1 MELTSLQ
8 KSTVGDIL
16 DLYNPNQKVICEFK
30 APTGS
35 GKTLMATYFMSSIME
50 RNPND
55 KFVFVIATPSSSSLP
70 YFFEQKINKYK
81 KDLPFS
87 KFDVEYIQSPSTA
100 KSDKS
105 EALPK
110 IISEPNKVYI
120 FGKSSFGKGR
130 ILSEYGIIDDFVK
143 ATIDKKYKLI
153 YIRDEAHIGGESQ
166 DKGTLA
172 QNFEKM
178 MSEAASFVLKMTATP
193 DMKNPNTKKVTLTE
207 NQLNNP
213 VLNGGKYLLKT
224 HPVVLLDRD
233 LKDDMILDNA
243 IEKFK
248 EIKQKYKGLNIGIKP
263 AMLIQVDNDST
274 KDAVKSQLFAETL
287 RNIKKKLTGA
297 NFAWVQYFGNNDK
310 DSNRIYKNNFSLNE
324 ITENN
329 NDIDAIIF
337 KIGPATG
344 WDIPRACMLLQL
356 RNISSSNLNI
366 QTLGRIKRNPYLNLE
381 KNDVTDDYYIYSNVD
396 SDDNSAIMYNY
407 KVRSK
412 FEGENFLSIDITNKK
427 DLIKEKPQ
435 PEFFKLFD
443 AFLSNREQL
452 IRQEINIAFVENNT
466 IYRKVLNVVNE
477 HQIYTDISNPFIFL
491 RDYNRFINA
500 NKKIY
505 NLIKNSVEVFTKK
518 INIPKEFLFTILLSN
533 SFKSDIINIISKTKA
548 YTPKYKIV
556 EQVYDPRSYTQIFN
570 DSPEQEERV
579 SKRDYLFDI
588 FNEDELR
595 NNRQP
600 LDSSPERMVY
610 NTIYD
615 FAEDTDSIKLWA
627 KNQTSSNIFGEYLDD
642 DNNIR
647 HSYFDFIIKFKNGF
661 YLYIEVKSKDDINA
675 EKTNQLEKAYKDYF
689 ENTEKD
695 LFAPKLAISVWK
707 VDNKTS
713 KIVADTFYDK
723 RTIKDNLA
731 EMPIKTLLNKLSK
744 LEIA

>member
-1 MELTSLQ
+1 M
-8 KSTVGDIL
+8 DIL
-16 DLYNPNQKVICEFK
+16 DLYNPEEKVICEFK

-35 GKTLMATYFMSSIME
+35 GKTLMATYLISSIME
-50 RNPND
+50 RNQND

-153 YIRDEAHIGGESQ
+153 YIRDEAHIGGESL

-193 DMKNPNTKKVTLTE
+193 DFRNQITKKIILTE
-207 NQLNNP
+207 NELNNP
-213 VLNGGKYLLKT
+213 VLNEGKYLLKT
-224 HPVVLLDRD
+224 NPVVLVNKD
-233 LKDDMILDNA
+233 LKNDDILDSA

-248 EIKQKYKGLNIGIKP
+248 EIKQKYQDLNIGIKP

-274 KDAVKSQLFAETL
+274 KDAVKSREFKEALEKV
-287 RNIKKKLTGA
+287 KKKLQGA

-310 DSNRIYKNNFSLNE
+310 DSNRVYKNNFSLDD
-324 ITENN
+324 ITANN

-356 RNISSSNLNI
+356 RKVSSSNLNI
-366 QTLGRIKRNPYLNLE
+366 QTLGRIKRNPYPNLE

-396 SDDNSAIMYNY
+396 NDENSAVMYNF
-407 KVRSK
+407 KVRSQ

-427 DLIKEKPQ
+427 DLITAKPQ
-435 PEFFKLFD
+435 PEFFKLFEE
-443 AFLSNREQL
+443 FLSEYEQL
-452 IRQEINIAFVENNT
+452 ICQEINDTFIQNMTV
-466 IYRKVLNVVNE
+466 YRKVLSIVNE

-500 NKKIY
+500 NKKLY
-505 NLIKNSVEVFTKK
+505 NLIKNKVEVFAKE
-518 INIPKEFLFTILLSN
+518 IDISKEFVFTVLLKTFKADIL
-533 SFKSDIINIISKTKA
+533 NIVSKTKT
-548 YTPKYKIV
+548 YLPKYKIV

-570 DSPEQEERV
+570 DSPEQDERV
-579 SKRDYLFDI
+579 PKYGYLFDV
-588 FNEDELR
+588 FNNDELKS
-595 NNRQP
+595 NRQP
-600 LDSSPERMVY
+600 LDSTPERIVY
-610 NTIYD
+610 NKIYD
-615 FAEDTDSIKLWA
+615 FAEYTNSIKLWA

-661 YLYIEVKSKDDINA
+661 YLYIEVKSKNDINA
-675 EKTNQLEKAYKDYF
+675 EKTKQLEKAYKDYF
-689 ENTEKD
+689 ENMEKD

-707 VDNKTS
+707 VDKGTS

-723 RTIKDNLA
+723 RTIKEDLA
-731 EMPIKTLLNKLSK
+731 KVPIKTLLDKLSK
-744 LEIA
+744 LEVS

>member
-1 MELTSLQ
+1 M
-8 KSTVGDIL
+8 DIL
-16 DLYNPNQKVICEFK
+16 DLYNPEEKVICEFK

-35 GKTLMATYFMSSIME
+35 GKTLMATYLISSIME
-50 RNPND
+50 RNQND

-153 YIRDEAHIGGESQ
+153 YIRDEAHIGGESL

-193 DMKNPNTKKVTLTE
+193 DFRNQNTKKIILTE
-207 NQLNNP
+207 NELNNP
-213 VLNGGKYLLKT
+213 VLNEGKYLLKT
-224 HPVVLLDRD
+224 NPVVLLDRD
-233 LKDDMILDNA
+233 LKDDEILDSA

-248 EIKQKYKGLNIGIKP
+248 EIKQKYQDLNIGIKP

-274 KDAVKSQLFAETL
+274 KDAVKSQLFIETL
-287 RNIKKKLTGA
+287 EKIKKKLTRA

-310 DSNRIYKNNFSLNE
+310 DSNRVYKNNFSLDD
-324 ITENN
+324 ITENSN
-329 NDIDAIIF
+329 EIDAIIF

-356 RNISSSNLNI
+356 RNVSSSNLNI
-366 QTLGRIKRNPYLNLE
+366 QTLGRIKRNPYPNLE

-396 SDDNSAIMYNY
+396 NDDNSAVMYNF

-427 DLIKEKPQ
+427 DLITAKPQ
-435 PEFFKLFD
+435 PEFFKLLD
-443 AFLSNREQL
+443 AFLSDKKQL
-452 IRQEINIAFVENNT
+452 ICQEINNTFVENKT
-466 IYRKVLNVVNE
+466 IYRKVLNTVNG

-500 NKKIY
+500 NKKLY
-505 NLIKNSVEVFTKK
+505 NLIKSNVETFAKEIDISKEFVFTVLLNTFKAD
-518 INIPKEFLFTILLSN
+518 ILNIV
-533 SFKSDIINIISKTKA
+533 SKTKT
-548 YTPKYKIV
+548 YIPKYKIV

-588 FNEDELR
+588 FNEDEQR

-600 LDSSPERMVY
+600 LDSSPEKKVY

-661 YLYIEVKSKDDINA
+661 YLYIEVKSKNDINA
-675 EKTNQLEKAYKDYF
+675 EKTKQLEKAYKDYF
-689 ENTEKD
+689 ENMEKD

-707 VDNKTS
+707 VDNSTS
-713 KIVADTFYDK
+713 KILADTYYDK
-723 RTIKDNLA
+723 RTIKENLA
-731 EMPIKTLLNKLSK
+731 EMPIKTLLDKLSK

>member
-8 KSTVGDIL
+8 KSTVMDIL
-16 DLYNPNQKVICEFK
+16 DLYNPEEKVICEFK

-35 GKTLMATYFMSSIME
+35 GKTLMATYLISSIME
-50 RNPND
+50 RNQND

-153 YIRDEAHIGGESQ
+153 YIRDEAHIGGESL

-193 DMKNPNTKKVTLTE
+193 DFRNQNTKKIILTE
-207 NQLNNP
+207 NELNNP
-213 VLNGGKYLLKT
+213 VLNEGKYLLKT
-224 HPVVLLDRD
+224 NPVVLLDRD
-233 LKDDMILDNA
+233 LKDDEILDSA

-248 EIKQKYKGLNIGIKP
+248 EIKQKYQDLNIGIKP

-274 KDAVKSQLFAETL
+274 KDAVKSQLFIETL
-287 RNIKKKLTGA
+287 EKIKKKLTRA

-310 DSNRIYKNNFSLNE
+310 DSNRVYKNNFSLDD
-324 ITENN
+324 ITENSN
-329 NDIDAIIF
+329 EIDAIIF

-356 RNISSSNLNI
+356 RNVSSSNLNI
-366 QTLGRIKRNPYLNLE
+366 QTLGRIKRNPYPNLE

-396 SDDNSAIMYNY
+396 NDDNSAVMYNF

-427 DLIKEKPQ
+427 DLITAKPQ
-435 PEFFKLFD
+435 PEFFKLLD
-443 AFLSNREQL
+443 AFLSDKKQL
-452 IRQEINIAFVENNT
+452 ICQEINNTFVENKT
-466 IYRKVLNVVNE
+466 IYRKVLNTVNG

-500 NKKIY
+500 NKKLY
-505 NLIKNSVEVFTKK
+505 NLIKSNVETFAKEIDISKEFVFTVLLNTFKAD
-518 INIPKEFLFTILLSN
+518 ILNIV
-533 SFKSDIINIISKTKA
+533 SKTKT
-548 YTPKYKIV
+548 YIPKYKIV

-588 FNEDELR
+588 FNEDEQR

-600 LDSSPERMVY
+600 LDSSPEKKVY

-661 YLYIEVKSKDDINA
+661 YLYIEVKSKNDINA
-675 EKTNQLEKAYKDYF
+675 EKTKQLEKAYKDYF
-689 ENTEKD
+689 ENMEKD

-707 VDNKTS
+707 VDNSTS
-713 KIVADTFYDK
+713 KILADTYYDK
-723 RTIKDNLA
+723 RTIKENLA
-731 EMPIKTLLNKLSK
+731 EMPIKTLLDKLSK

>member
-1 MELTSLQ
+1 M
-8 KSTVGDIL
+8 DIL
-16 DLYNPNQKVICEFK
+16 DLYNPEEKVICEFK

-35 GKTLMATYFMSSIME
+35 GKTLMATYLISSIME
-50 RNPND
+50 RNQND

-153 YIRDEAHIGGESQ
+153 YIRDEAHIGGESV

-172 QNFEKM
+172 QNFEKIM
-178 MSEAASFVLKMTATP
+178 FEAASFVLKMTATP
-193 DMKNPNTKKVTLTE
+193 DFRNPNTKKIILKE
-207 NQLNNP
+207 EQLNNP
-213 VLNGGKYLLKT
+213 LLNEGKYLLKT
-224 HPVVLLDRD
+224 NPVVLVNRD
-233 LKDDMILDNA
+233 LENDDILDSA

-248 EIKQKYKGLNIGIKP
+248 EIKQKYQDLNIGIKP
-263 AMLIQVDNDST
+263 AMLIQVDNDSN
-274 KDAVKSQLFAETL
+274 KNAERAEEFKEALKKVKLKL
-287 RNIKKKLTGA
+287 REA
-297 NFAWVQYFGNNDK
+297 NFAWVQYFGNNNK
-310 DSNRIYKNNFSLNE
+310 DSDRNYKDNFSLDD
-324 ITENN
+324 ITANN

-356 RNISSSNLNI
+356 RKVSSSNLNI
-366 QTLGRIKRNPYLNLE
+366 QTLGRIKRNPYPNLE
-381 KNDVTDDYYIYSNVD
+381 KNDVTDNYYIFSNAD
-396 SDDNSAIMYNY
+396 NDDNSAVLYNF

-427 DLIKEKPQ
+427 DLITAKPQ
-435 PEFFKLFD
+435 PEFFKLLD
-443 AFLSNREQL
+443 EFLSDKKQL
-452 IRQEINIAFVENNT
+452 ICQEINNTFVENKT
-466 IYRKVLNVVNE
+466 IYRKVLNTVNG

-500 NKKIY
+500 NKKLY
-505 NLIKNSVEVFTKK
+505 NLIKSNVETFAKEIDISKEFVFTVLLNTFKAD
-518 INIPKEFLFTILLSN
+518 ILNIV
-533 SFKSDIINIISKTKA
+533 SKTKT
-548 YTPKYKIV
+548 YVPKYKIV

-570 DSPEQEERV
+570 DSPEQDERV
-579 SKRDYLFDI
+579 PIHGYLFDV
-588 FNEDELR
+588 FNDDELKS
-595 NNRQP
+595 NRQP
-600 LDSSPERMVY
+600 LDSAPERIVY
-610 NTIYD
+610 NKIYD
-615 FAEDTDSIKLWA
+615 FAECTNSIKLWA

-661 YLYIEVKSKDDINA
+661 YLYIEVKSKNDINA
-675 EKTNQLEKAYKDYF
+675 EKTKQLEKAYKDYF
-689 ENTEKD
+689 ENMEKD

-707 VDNKTS
+707 VDNATS
-713 KIVADTFYDK
+713 KILADTYYDK
-723 RTIKDNLA
+723 RIIKENLT
-731 EMPIKTLLNKLSK
+731 EMPIKTLLDELSK
-744 LEIA
+744 LEFS

>member
-8 KSTVGDIL
+8 KSTVMDIL
-16 DLYNPNQKVICEFK
+16 DLYNPEEKAICEFK

-35 GKTLMATYFMSSIME
+35 GKTLMATYLISSIME
-50 RNPND
+50 RNQND

-110 IISEPNKVYI
+110 IISESNKVYI

-153 YIRDEAHIGGESQ
+153 YIRDEAHIGGESL

-193 DMKNPNTKKVTLTE
+193 DFRNQNTKKIILTE
-207 NQLNNP
+207 NELKNP
-213 VLNGGKYLLKT
+213 VLNEGKYLLKT
-224 HPVVLLDRD
+224 NPVVLVNKD
-233 LKDDMILDNA
+233 LKNDDILDNA

-248 EIKQKYKGLNIGIKP
+248 EIKQKYQDLNIGIKP

-274 KDAVKSQLFAETL
+274 KDAVKSREFKEALEKV
-287 RNIKKKLTGA
+287 KKKLQGA

-310 DSNRIYKNNFSLNE
+310 DSNRNYKNDFSLDD
-324 ITENN
+324 ITANN

-356 RNISSSNLNI
+356 RKVSSSNLNI
-366 QTLGRIKRNPYLNLE
+366 QTLGRIKRNPYPNLE
-381 KNDVTDDYYIYSNVD
+381 KNDVTDNYYIYSNVD
-396 SDDNSAIMYNY
+396 NDDNSAVMYNF

-412 FEGENFLSIDITNKK
+412 FECENFLSIDIINKK
-427 DLIKEKPQ
+427 DLITAKPQ
-435 PEFFKLFD
+435 PEFFKLLNE
-443 AFLSNREQL
+443 FLSDKKQL
-452 IRQEINIAFVENNT
+452 ICQEINNTFVENKT
-466 IYRKVLNVVNE
+466 IYRKVLSVVNE

-500 NKKIY
+500 NKKLY
-505 NLIKNSVEVFTKK
+505 NLIKSNVESFAKEIDISKEFVFTVLLNTFKAD
-518 INIPKEFLFTILLSN
+518 ILNIV
-533 SFKSDIINIISKTKA
+533 SKTKT
-548 YTPKYKIV
+548 YVPKYKIV

-588 FNEDELR
+588 FNEDEQR

-600 LDSSPERMVY
+600 LDSTPERIVY
-610 NTIYD
+610 NQIYD

-661 YLYIEVKSKDDINA
+661 YLYIEVKSKNDINA
-675 EKTNQLEKAYKDYF
+675 EKTKQLEKAYQDYF

-707 VDNKTS
+707 VDNSTS
-713 KIVADTFYDK
+713 KILTDTFYDK
-723 RTIKDNLA
+723 HTIKENLA
-731 EMPIKTLLNKLSK
+731 EMPIKTLLDKLSK

>member
-8 KSTVGDIL
+8 KSTVMDIL
-16 DLYNPNQKVICEFK
+16 DLYNPEEKVICEFK

-35 GKTLMATYFMSSIME
+35 GKTLMATYLISSIME
-50 RNPND
+50 RNQND

-100 KSDKS
+100 KSDKT

-153 YIRDEAHIGGESQ
+153 YIRDEAHIGGENL

-193 DMKNPNTKKVTLTE
+193 DFRNQNTKKVILTE
-207 NQLNNP
+207 NELNNP
-213 VLNGGKYLLKT
+213 VLNEGKYLLKT

-233 LKDDMILDNA
+233 LRDDAILDNA

-248 EIKQKYKGLNIGIKP
+248 DIKQKYKELNIGIRP
-263 AMLIQVDNDST
+263 VMLIQVDNDST
-274 KDAVKSQLFAETL
+274 KDAVKSQLFAKTL
-287 RNIKKKLTGA
+287 TTIKKKLTGA

-310 DSNRIYKNNFSLNE
+310 DSNRVYKNNFSLDE

-356 RNISSSNLNI
+356 RNVSSSNLNI
-366 QTLGRIKRNPYLNLE
+366 QTLGRIKRNPYPNLE
-381 KNDVTDDYYIYSNVD
+381 KNDVTDDYYIYSNAD
-396 SDDNSAIMYNY
+396 NDDNSAIMYNFR
-407 KVRSK
+407 VRSK

-443 AFLSNREQL
+443 DFLSNQEQL

-466 IYRKVLNVVNE
+466 IYRKVLNVVKR
-477 HQIYTDISNPFIFL
+477 HQIYTDITNPFIFL

-500 NKKIY
+500 NKRLY
-505 NLIKNSVEVFTKK
+505 NLIKNNVEVFAKK
-518 INIPKEFLFTILLSN
+518 INTPKEFVFTILLSN
-533 SFKSDIINIISKTKA
+533 SFKSDIMNIISKTKM
-548 YTPKYKIV
+548 YTPRYKIV

-570 DSPEQEERV
+570 DNPEQEERV

-588 FNEDELR
+588 FNEDEQR

-600 LDSSPERMVY
+600 LDSTPERIVY
-610 NTIYD
+610 NQIYD

-661 YLYIEVKSKDDINA
+661 YLYIEVKSKNDINA
-675 EKTNQLEKAYKDYF
+675 EKTKQLEKAYQDYF

-707 VDNKTS
+707 VDNSTS
-713 KIVADTFYDK
+713 KILTDTFYDK
-723 RTIKDNLA
+723 HTIKENLA
-731 EMPIKTLLNKLSK
+731 EMPIKTLLDKLSK

>member
-8 KSTVGDIL
+8 KSTVMDIL
-16 DLYNPNQKVICEFK
+16 NLYNPEEKVICEFK
-30 APTGS
+30 APTGA
-35 GKTLMATYFMSSIME
+35 GKTLMATYLISSIME
-50 RNPND
+50 RNQND

-153 YIRDEAHIGGESQ
+153 YIRDEAHIGGESV

-172 QNFEKM
+172 QNFEKI

-193 DMKNPNTKKVTLTE
+193 DFRNPNTKKIILKE
-207 NQLNNP
+207 EQLNNP
-213 VLNGGKYLLKT
+213 LLNEGKYLLKT
-224 HPVVLLDRD
+224 NPVVLVNRD
-233 LKDDMILDNA
+233 LENDDILDCA

-248 EIKQKYKGLNIGIKP
+248 EIKQKYQDLNIGIKP
-263 AMLIQVDNDST
+263 AMLIQVDNDSN
-274 KDAVKSQLFAETL
+274 KNAERAEEFKEALKKVKLKL
-287 RNIKKKLTGA
+287 REA
-297 NFAWVQYFGNNDK
+297 NFAWVQYFGNNNK
-310 DSNRIYKNNFSLNE
+310 DSDRNYKDNFSLDD
-324 ITENN
+324 ITANN

-356 RNISSSNLNI
+356 RKVSSSNLNI
-366 QTLGRIKRNPYLNLE
+366 QTLGRIKRNPYPNLE
-381 KNDVTDDYYIYSNVD
+381 KNDVTDNYYIFSNAD
-396 SDDNSAIMYNY
+396 NDDNSAVLYNF

-427 DLIKEKPQ
+427 DLITAKPQ
-435 PEFFKLFD
+435 PEFFKLLD
-443 AFLSNREQL
+443 AFLSDKKQL
-452 IRQEINIAFVENNT
+452 ICQEINNTFVENKT
-466 IYRKVLNVVNE
+466 IYRKVLNTVNG

-500 NKKIY
+500 NKKLY
-505 NLIKNSVEVFTKK
+505 NLIKSNVETFAKEIDISKEFVFTVLLNTFKAD
-518 INIPKEFLFTILLSN
+518 ILNIV
-533 SFKSDIINIISKTKA
+533 SKTKT
-548 YTPKYKIV
+548 YVPKYKIV

-588 FNEDELR
+588 FNEDEQR

-600 LDSSPERMVY
+600 LDSSPEKKVY

-661 YLYIEVKSKDDINA
+661 YLYIEVKSKNDINA
-675 EKTNQLEKAYKDYF
+675 EKTKQLEKAYKDYF
-689 ENTEKD
+689 ENMEKD

-707 VDNKTS
+707 VDNATS
-713 KIVADTFYDK
+713 KILADTYYDK
-723 RTIKDNLA
+723 RIIKENLT
-731 EMPIKTLLNKLSK
+731 EMPIKTLLDELSK
-744 LEIA
+744 LEFS